1 MALVLIQEEMKE
13 QVHIQKDLK
22 EITSEDQAV
31 LLISQLLVVKDQL
44 SLLNVELSQ
53 ALLKNL
59 YQFPELK

>member
-1 MALVLIQEEMKE
+1 MALVLIQEEMKG

-59 YQFPELK
+59 YQFLELK